1 MNRFGIHSRPVIND
15 ICSDIEAVDRSILHD
30 RILFGLAVDKT
41 ESPKPS
47 FLKLE
52 FLAKDQVIP
61 PSIEYDYGYY
71 LLLRKPISYEDF
83 RDILAKIRD
92 EEAIGILPIEH
103 CVLKIDGWDKRWIS
117 SNQQWGFVQPEFPT
131 LYYQGSFNQQ
141 ISGRV
146 LQDNLVGNNYP
157 PYPTADKAIAHLFD
171 LRANFQFTQPL
182 LLIVV
187 PDLRARIRKVR
198 IAGKMI
204 RAEIDARDVPREEL
218 RLQLYISG
226 NKLVRTES
234 SLALK
239 EDFLD
244 YPFEEEPEHI
254 LVLLTT
260 REGEILDKKEI
271 SMRYRSPD
279 RDVIVETPAYSLQ
292 EIISSG
298 EGKHVEFKSRLDNP
312 EPFVSSVAAFGNT
325 EGGRIFIGVNDYG
338 EIVGVKQPN
347 SVKSKIVEWIAQ
359 YCDPRIDVNIS
370 YSEELDVVIVEVPLG
385 SERPYFLKTGG
396 CFIRYGATD
405 RQATRIELEQMQAA
419 KDDRSGPFSHN

>member
-1 MNRFGIHSRPVIND
+1 MNKFGIHSRPAIDD
-15 ICSDIEAVDRSILHD
+15 ICSDIEAMDRSVLHD
-30 RILFGLAVDKT
+30 KIVFALAVDKT
-41 ESPKPS
+41 EAPKPS

-61 PSIEYDYGYY
+61 DSVEYDYGYY
-71 LLLRKPISYEDF
+71 LLLRKSIFYEDF
-83 RDILAKIRD
+83 RDILLKIRD
-92 EEAIGILPIEH
+92 EEAIGIFPIEN
-103 CVLKIDGWDKRWIS
+103 CVLKIDGWDKRWIP

-146 LQDNLVGNNYP
+146 LQDNLAGNNYP

-204 RAEIDARDVPREEL
+204 RAEINARGVPRKEL

-325 EGGRIFIGVNDYG
+325 EGGRIFIGVDDHG
-338 EIVGVKQPN
+338 EAVGVKEPN
-347 SVKSKIVEWIAQ
+347 NVKGKIMEWIAQ
-359 YCDPRIDVNIS
+359 YCDPRIDVKIN

-385 SERPYFLKTGG
+385 GERPYFLKTGG
-396 CFIRYGATD
+396 CFIRHGATD
-405 RQATRIELEQMQAA
+405 RQATRVELEQMQKATR
-419 KDDRSGPFSHN
+419 KDR